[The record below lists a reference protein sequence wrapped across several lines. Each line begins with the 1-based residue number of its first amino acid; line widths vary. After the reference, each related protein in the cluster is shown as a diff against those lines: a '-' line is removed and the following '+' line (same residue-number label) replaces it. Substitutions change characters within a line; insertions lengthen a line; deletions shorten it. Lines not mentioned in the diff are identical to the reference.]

1 MEARPLSSSVTI
13 DWRAVR
19 ESERQA
25 CLALRAELA
34 QLQAREKQL
43 RIRSEAVSAAH
54 GRLAAEIHRVG
65 RARGSADS
73 AELGRLVSEAR
84 MGLARSASAL
94 DQAIGS
100 ACRERARRAAA
111 APAWT
116 ARSGSAMAPA
126 PQAAPDIDL
135 EKLTRESSR
144 RSAPAALV
152 ADAALAAEADAVIEE
167 CRLRCPEADLAE
179 LTGLRAELDASPL
192 RDRTVIQ
199 DIRIRAART
208 IQRVKREN
216 EREEQRQRLFV
227 LAEDAPAAERA
238 PLRRRVADARPEDVP
253 RLDQEVAAAV
263 ERASAERSRAEAVAA
278 LVQSLQELGY
288 DVQGGFASL
297 LPSSAAQSS
306 AQRPAGA
313 RPAALRFLVA
323 ASPHSADHGLRMRAG
338 EDQLYL
344 SVVRRAGTATGDS
357 RQADTDVQEQTCRDL
372 VTAAAAAAGKGVQII
387 LGNAQPPGRPAP
399 ELAAEHWPAA
409 TSASA
414 ETASARAAAQSAAE
428 QSAAE
433 QAGGERR
440 RAWAAQERQ
449 RAAGQ
454 QQARSRRP
462 GQ

>member
-1 MEARPLSSSVTI
+1 MSSSVTI

-19 ESERQA
+19 ERERQA

-34 QLQAREKQL
+34 QLQAREKQQ

-65 RARGSADS
+65 RIPGSADS

-84 MGLARSASAL
+84 TGLARSAAAL

-100 ACRERARRAAA
+100 ASRERARRAAT

-144 RSAPAALV
+144 QSAPAAPAALV
-152 ADAALAAEADAVIEE
+152 ADAGLAADADAVIEE

-179 LTGLRAELDASPL
+179 LTGLRAELGASPL

-208 IQRVKREN
+208 IQRVKREI
-216 EREEQRQRLFV
+216 ELEEQRQRLFV
-227 LAEDAPAAERA
+227 LAEDAPSAERA
-238 PLRRRVADARPEDVP
+238 ALRRRVADARPEDVP
-253 RLDQEVAAAV
+253 RLDQDVTAAV
-263 ERASAERSRAEAVAA
+263 QRTSAERSRAEAVSA
-278 LVQSLQELGY
+278 LEQSLQELGY
-288 DVQGGFASL
+288 DVQGGFAAL
-297 LPSSAAQSS
+297 LPSSAAQS
-306 AQRPAGA
+306 AQRSAGA
-313 RPAALRFLVA
+313 QPTPQFLVA
-323 ASPHSADHGLRMRAG
+323 GSPHSADHGLRVRVG

-344 SVVRRAGTATGDS
+344 SVVRRAGTAAGGDS
-357 RQADTDVQEQTCRDL
+357 QQADTDVQEQTCRDL
-372 VTAAAAAAGKGVQII
+372 VSAATAAAGKGVQII
-387 LGNAQPPGRPAP
+387 LGNAQTPGSPAP

-409 TSASA
+409 ATSASA
-414 ETASARAAAQSAAE
+414 EAASTRAAAQSAAE
-428 QSAAE
+428 QAAE
-433 QAGGERR
+433 ERR
-440 RAWAAQERQ
+440 RTWAAQERQ

-454 QQARSRRP
+454 QQTRSWRP

>member
-144 RSAPAALV
+144 RSAPAA
-152 ADAALAAEADAVIEE
+152 EADAVIEE

-179 LTGLRAELDASPL
+179 LTGLRAELGASPL

-313 RPAALRFLVA
+313 QPAAPRFLVA